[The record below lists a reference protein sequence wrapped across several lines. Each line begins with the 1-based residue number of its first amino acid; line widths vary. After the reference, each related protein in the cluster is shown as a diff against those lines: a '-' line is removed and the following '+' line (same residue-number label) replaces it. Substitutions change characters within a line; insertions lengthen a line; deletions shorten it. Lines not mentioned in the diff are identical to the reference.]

1 MNKTFSEE
9 DKKYLTQLAKNSVE
23 SFVKTGKKIN
33 VSDVSENLK
42 QNLACFV
49 TIYKNGELRGC
60 IGTIEPY
67 DLLCESVIENAISAA
82 TRDMRFNPIEEDEL
96 KDLTYEVSILT
107 CPEEIEFTSKEELF
121 KKIREKGVTIEKGY
135 NRSTYL
141 PQVWEHFISEA
152 DFLSSLCR
160 KAGLGGS
167 EWKNLEKSG
176 IRFSVY
182 DTYK

>member
-9 DKKYLTQLAKNSVE
+9 DRKFLIKLAKDSVE

-33 VSDVSENLK
+33 ANDVSESLK
-42 QNLACFV
+42 ENLACFV
-49 TIYKNGELRGC
+49 TIYKDGELRGC

-67 DLLCESVIENAISAA
+67 DILSKSVIENAISAA
-82 TRDMRFNPIEEDEL
+82 SRDMRFNPIEEDEL

-107 CPEEIEFTSKEELF
+107 CPEKIEFSSKEELF
-121 KKIREKGVTIEKGY
+121 EKIRGKGMTIEKGY
-135 NRSTYL
+135 YRSTYL
-141 PQVWEHFISEA
+141 PQVWEHFVSEA
-152 DFLSSLCR
+152 DFLTSLCR
-160 KAGLGGS
+160 KAGLSGS